1 MKIIFFNI
9 KIHKVFT
16 ILVLNLLFLPTSVA
30 QEIVSYAKVD
40 SKTEFQKLDGNS
52 NGELDV
58 TEIFQIWKQLRKFD
72 VNKNKKIDFEEFSK
86 FEIPYLKT
94 EGKKNLNIKYKTTE
108 AEDLYLDI
116 YYPSQNALNGKKFP
130 VVFYTHGGGWFN
142 GSKENIVRN
151 PVALPFYKLLEHG
164 FAVVS
169 VNYRLTRRKTVLMR
183 DCVIDAMDALRFLSK
198 NSDEY
203 ALDMNKVYPIGDS
216 AGGHIAQM
224 ITLAN
229 PEKFKG
235 DKKLQGNS
243 YKIVAGISWYGPSD
257 FTIKK
262 LFETTDKTK
271 NPDRFSSRI
280 TKTEKNKSKIDKM
293 YKEMSPIFYLT
304 KYSPPLFIMAADNDT
319 TIPVGHAYHIKKKAD
334 EINATVGLF
343 IVKNAGHNWRKS
355 GGEIDP
361 TLEVITQK
369 TVDFFLKHKQ

>member
-1 MKIIFFNI
+1 MKIIFFNT
-9 KIHKVFT
+9 KIHQVLT
-16 ILVLNLLFLPTSVA
+16 ILVLNFLFLPTIVA
-30 QEIVSYAKVD
+30 QEIEGYIQVD
-40 SKTEFQKLDGNS
+40 SKTEFQKLDGNA
-52 NGELDV
+52 NGELEV
-58 TEIFQIWKQLRKFD
+58 TEVFQIWKQLRKYD
-72 VNKNKKIDFEEFSK
+72 TDKNKKIDFEEFSK
-86 FEIPYLKT
+86 FKIPYLKT
-94 EGKKNLNIKYKTTE
+94 KGKKNLNIKYKTTE

-116 YYPSQNALNGKKFP
+116 YYPSQNTEAKKLP
-130 VVFYTHGGGWFN
+130 IVFYTHGGGWFN

-151 PVALPFYKLLEHG
+151 PVAAPFYKFLEEG

-169 VNYRLTRRKTVLMR
+169 INYRLTRRKSVLMR

-198 NSDEY
+198 NSDVF
-203 ALDMNKVYPIGDS
+203 ALDTNKVYPIGDS

-229 PEKFKG
+229 PENFEG
-235 DKKLQGNS
+235 DKKFCKYN
-243 YKIVAGISWYGPSD
+243 YKVIAGISWYGPSD

-304 KYSPPLFIMAADNDT
+304 KNSPPLFMMAADNDT

-334 EINATVGLF
+334 EINANIDMF
-343 IVKNAGHNWRKS
+343 IVKNAGHNWRKA
-355 GGEIDP
+355 GGNINP

-369 TVDFFLKHKQ
+369 TVDFFLKYKQ